1 MAMAEL
7 DPAPPRKAV
16 CCACHIEKL
25 FTKSWKGLDPLT
37 CIFALG
43 TVHRAQEFTQQYRMA
58 GFEVD
63 VAEKSAENVLICSSC
78 TASLIASKREAK
90 LISKSPSLVLQ
101 GPRSKNHLASGW
113 WLESGRWSNSFKIT
127 VGARRLVSMIRC
139 ILRMPCLTTV
149 ADALISD

>member
-25 FTKSWKGLDPLT
+25 FTKSWKGLDPVT

-78 TASLIASKREAK
+78 TASLIASKGKAHFKESLPRLARPPIKE
-90 LISKSPSLVLQ
+90 PSRF
-101 GPRSKNHLASGW
+101 G
-113 WLESGRWSNSFKIT
+113 
-127 VGARRLVSMIRC
+127 M
-139 ILRMPCLTTV
+139 V
-149 ADALISD
+149 A